1 MVEKRPDRPR
11 KAINQHIDGAKAF
24 FQHEASGGIVL
35 FAAALLGLLLM
46 NSSVSN
52 LYETLLETHVPI
64 GIAPFALDKSVLH
77 WINDGLMAI
86 FFFLVGLEIKRE
98 LVVGE
103 LSTIKQASLP
113 AIAAAGGM
121 LVPALIYT
129 AINWGDPVALGG
141 WAIPAATDIA
151 FAVGVLALLGDRIPT
166 PLKIFLLALAIID
179 DLGAI
184 IIIAVFYT
192 SQLSLIALALAGV
205 GLALLTVLN
214 RSGVTAVWPY
224 LLVGVFIWVCVMES
238 GVHATLAGVAT
249 ALAVPLARPADGGHG
264 TLENLEEALG
274 PWVKF
279 LVLPLFAFA
288 NAGVSLAGITFAHV
302 IAPIPMGIALGLFV
316 GKPIGIYGFSRL
328 AIGLR
333 LAEKPEGSTWSQM
346 LGVAMLGGIGF
357 TMSLFI
363 GMLAFT
369 DAARGAEIRIG
380 VLLGSI
386 ASAIAGYLVLRSVVP
401 APDRPRLLP

>member
-1 MVEKRPDRPR
+1 
-11 KAINQHIDGAKAF
+11 
-24 FQHEASGGIVL
+24 
-35 FAAALLGLLLM
+35 
-46 NSSVSN
+46 
-52 LYETLLETHVPI
+52 
-64 GIAPFALDKSVLH
+64 
-77 WINDGLMAI
+77 
-86 FFFLVGLEIKRE
+86 
-98 LVVGE
+98 
-103 LSTIKQASLP
+103 
-113 AIAAAGGM
+113 
-121 LVPALIYT
+121 
-129 AINWGDPVALGG
+129 
-141 WAIPAATDIA
+141 
-151 FAVGVLALLGDRIPT
+151 
-166 PLKIFLLALAIID
+166 
-179 DLGAI
+179 
-184 IIIAVFYT
+184 
-192 SQLSLIALALAGV
+192 
-205 GLALLTVLN
+205 
-214 RSGVTAVWPY
+214 
-224 LLVGVFIWVCVMES
+224 
-238 GVHATLAGVAT
+238 
-249 ALAVPLARPADGGHG
+249 
-264 TLENLEEALG
+264 LENLEEALG